1 MAPLRTSALV
11 AVLVAVQHVAA
22 LAPLSRLPA
31 LPRAVSPRGGG
42 LGRRG
47 LPRSAEAEDGAAAT
61 ATSTAPAPL
70 EDAVAKAAPQA
81 VEAEQPKPF
90 GYTPPQQPGK
100 PAAYSDRTV
109 LLEEARN
116 PWRLPRQLIY
126 VLCIGGGGISAYFTG
141 IGLLAR
147 SMGVTT
153 ASVANQETTEIV
165 MNLAIDVTAFV
176 FGVVSWINESKSRE
190 KALARI
196 SADEEGES
204 MRIKN
209 EDDMKPLTRLIEG
222 KGKGAGLFDD
232 DKGC

>member
-1 MAPLRTSALV
+1 MLALCV
-11 AVLVAVQHVAA
+11 GV
-22 LAPLSRLPA
+22 
-31 LPRAVSPRGGG
+31 
-42 LGRRG
+42 
-47 LPRSAEAEDGAAAT
+47 
-61 ATSTAPAPL
+61 
-70 EDAVAKAAPQA
+70 
-81 VEAEQPKPF
+81 
-90 GYTPPQQPGK
+90 
-100 PAAYSDRTV
+100 
-109 LLEEARN
+109 
-116 PWRLPRQLIY
+116 
-126 VLCIGGGGISAYFTG
+126 TG

-153 ASVANQETTEIV
+153 ASVANQETPEIV

-222 KGKGAGLFDD
+222 KGKGPGLFDE